1 VRRGKRVVVGALVA
15 IAASAALLVYEI
27 GPVRTVA
34 DDGPPLERRPPPAA
48 STGAVSA
55 LGRIEPDDGVI
66 RVAGPSQPAVVI
78 GQLLIDDNDE
88 VHAGQL
94 IAVLDTHAIS
104 EAAVAELDAQLRQA
118 EAEWRRQQTLRGEG
132 IVSRSEYEVWEAR
145 VGTLRAQRERAA
157 AELELTMVRS
167 PVDGQVL
174 EVHARQGERVGA
186 DGIAEIG
193 KTHKMLVIAEVYE
206 TDLGRVRLGQRAT
219 ASSPALPAPVQG
231 TVDRIGLKIGKKD
244 VLSVDPAAKTDAR
257 VAEVE
262 ILLDDPRQVAG
273 LTNLEVDVVIAP

>member
-1 VRRGKRVVVGALVA
+1 MSSKWIAVGALVA
-15 IAASAALLVYEI
+15 IAGAAVLFEI
-27 GPVRTVA
+27 GPAYTVVA
-34 DDGPPLERRPPPAA
+34 DAPPLERRPPPAPD
-48 STGAVSA
+48 GAVSA

-66 RVAGPSQPAVVI
+66 RVAGPSQAAVVI

-174 EVHARQGERVGA
+174 EVHARQGERVGS
-186 DGIAEIG
+186 DGIAELA

-206 TDLGRVRLGQRAT
+206 TDLGRVRVGQRAT

-257 VAEVE
+257 VGEVE
-262 ILLDDPRQVAG
+262 ILLDDPHQVAG